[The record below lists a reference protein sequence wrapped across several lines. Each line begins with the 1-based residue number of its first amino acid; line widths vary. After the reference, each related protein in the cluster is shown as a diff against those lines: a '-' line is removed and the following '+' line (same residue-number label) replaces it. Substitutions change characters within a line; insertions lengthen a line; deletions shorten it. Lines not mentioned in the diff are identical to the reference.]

1 VQTTLRAKVR
11 RPRPFLAVVVLVA
24 AATGIL
30 SLHLIPSPADARAPD
45 MKRPSPPTDLSLMP
59 ISSKQINLT
68 WGPSTDDVGVDRYEV
83 VRDGKTVATSK
94 TTLYNDTGLTAL
106 KNYEYAVRAVDAAGN
121 KSLESQAVSAMT
133 PASSPG
139 ARGPAQPA
147 DTAAPTVSLT
157 EPQNGTTVSG
167 RIKLSASASDDVKVR
182 DVQFLLDGKP
192 IGAAVKTPPYSIS
205 WDTSSVTKVAHTL
218 TARVHDTA
226 GKSATSDAVNVTV
239 AEPDTSPP
247 TAEVTSPK
255 PNAEVNDVV
264 TFAAEATD
272 ESPLKSVQL
281 LVDGLVREEPRFA
294 PYALQWNSREVENG
308 SHTLAVRAED
318 VAGNL
323 KVSNPVTVN
332 VTNDMSRCGATG
344 GRPPTASI
352 LRSEGA
358 TEVIPGEEISFRAA
372 GADPDCGPL
381 QDGAFN
387 WQIDAVNGGKTVQVD
402 SSDAQNLS
410 FRAPDPNSLPFA
422 GFEANTR
429 YHITLEATNQRG
441 QKATSF
447 VDISPR
453 KVQLQFNTDPVGPAL
468 NINRFPK
475 STPFT
480 LDTLVGSRIDVEAR
494 DQTIGGSSYKF
505 KSWSDHQAQQH
516 VIVAPTEAQ
525 TYTATYTKSSPPE
538 PVPIEFKQ
546 QSSTTPP
553 TSQSTVSATYSK
565 AQTAGNL
572 NIVTINWHSDKG
584 TISKVSDEAGNEYK
598 EAAPLT
604 PGGGNLSQAIYYA
617 KISKDASAGNTV
629 TATFDAARLG
639 IGMGIAE
646 YSGIDPDTPVDAP
659 SVSSVDPNDK
669 SAPSGSVR
677 TTAANTLLVAAVVSW
692 AVPDNVKVSWGSPV
706 NEKVCVTRVRTG
718 NLTEGGG
725 IAAECIL
732 STVDT
737 YKATASLSSNTT
749 WLMQLVAFRGAS

>member
-1 VQTTLRAKVR
+1 VQTTSRAKVR
-11 RPRPFLAVVVLVA
+11 RPRPLLAVVVLVA

-30 SLHLIPSPADARAPD
+30 CLPLIASPADARAPD
-45 MKRPSPPTDLSLMP
+45 TKPPSPPTDLRLVP

-68 WGPSTDDVGVDRYEV
+68 WGPSTDDIGVDSYEV
-83 VRDGKTVATSK
+83 IRDGKTVATPK
-94 TTLYNDTGLTAL
+94 TTLYNDTGLGAL
-106 KNYEYAVRAVDAAGN
+106 KTYEYAVRAVDAAGN
-121 KSLESQAVSAMT
+121 KSLEAQASATT
-133 PASSPG
+133 PATSPG
-139 ARGPAQPA
+139 EARSPAPSA
-147 DTAAPTVSLT
+147 DKAAPTVSLT

-167 RIKLSASASDDVKVR
+167 KVKLSASASDDVKVR

-192 IGAAVKTPPYSIS
+192 IGAAVKAPPYSIS

-218 TARVHDTA
+218 TARASDTA
-226 GKSATSDAVNVTV
+226 GKSATSDQVNVTV

-294 PYALQWNSREVENG
+294 PYALEWNSREVENG

-323 KVSNPVTVN
+323 KISNPVTVN
-332 VTNDMSRCGATG
+332 VANDMSRCGVTG
-344 GRPPTASI
+344 GRSPTASI

-358 TEVIPGEEISFRAA
+358 TEVMPGEEISFRAA

-381 QDGAFN
+381 QDGAYN
-387 WQIDAVNGGKTVQVD
+387 WQIDAVSGGKTVPVE
-402 SSDAQNLS
+402 SIAEAQNIS

-429 YHITLEATNQRG
+429 YHVTLEATNQRG

-447 VDISPR
+447 ADISPR

-468 NINRFPK
+468 YINSFAK
-475 STPFT
+475 ATPFT
-480 LDTLVGSRIDVEAR
+480 LDTLVGTTIDVEAR

-505 KSWSDHQAQQH
+505 KSWSDHLAQRH

-553 TSQSTVSATYSK
+553 TSQSTVSATYAK

-584 TISKVSDEAGNEYK
+584 TISKVSDEAGEYK
-598 EAAPLT
+598 EAASLT
-604 PGGGNLSQAIYYA
+604 PGGGNLSQAIYYR
-617 KISKDASAGNTV
+617 KITEDAPAGNTV
-629 TATFDAARLG
+629 TVTFDAARLG

-646 YSGIDPDTPVDAP
+646 YSGIDPDHPVDAT
-659 SVSSVDPNDK
+659 SVSSIDPNDK

-692 AVPDNVKVSWGSPV
+692 AVPDNVKVSWGTPV
-706 NEKVCVTRVRTG
+706 NEKECVTRMRTG
-718 NLTEGGG
+718 NLTQGGG
-725 IAAECIL
+725 VAAECIL

>member
-1 VQTTLRAKVR
+1 
-11 RPRPFLAVVVLVA
+11 
-24 AATGIL
+24 
-30 SLHLIPSPADARAPD
+30 
-45 MKRPSPPTDLSLMP
+45 M
-59 ISSKQINLT
+59 
-68 WGPSTDDVGVDRYEV
+68 WGRSTDDVGVDSYEV
-83 VRDGKTVATSK
+83 VRDGKKVATSK
-94 TTLYNDTGLTAL
+94 TTSYNDTGLVAL
-106 KNYEYAVRAVDAAGN
+106 KNYEYAVRAVDRAGN
-121 KSLESQAVSAMT
+121 KSLESQAVSATT
-133 PASSPG
+133 PATSPG
-139 ARGPAQPA
+139 DARSPAPPA

-157 EPQNGTTVSG
+157 EPQNGATVSG

-192 IGAAVKTPPYSIS
+192 IGTAVATPPYSVS
-205 WDTSSVTKVAHTL
+205 LDTSTVTKVAHTL
-218 TARVHDTA
+218 TARARDTA
-226 GKSATSDAVNVTV
+226 GKSATSDQVSVTV

-255 PNAEVNDVV
+255 SNAEVTDVV

-281 LVDGLVREEPRFA
+281 LVDGLVREELKFA
-294 PYALQWNSREVENG
+294 PYVLKWNSREVENG

-318 VAGNL
+318 GAGNL

-332 VTNDMSRCGATG
+332 VTNDMSRCGVTG

-352 LRSEGA
+352 LRFEGA

-372 GADPDCGPL
+372 AADPDCGPL

-387 WQIDAVNGGKTVQVD
+387 WQIAAVNGDKTVQVD
-402 SSDAQNLS
+402 SITESQNIS

-429 YHITLEATNQRG
+429 YHVTLEATNQRG

-468 NINRFPK
+468 YINSFAK

-480 LDTLVGSRIDVEAR
+480 LDTLVGTTIDVEAR

-505 KSWSDHQAQQH
+505 KSWSDRQAQRH

-525 TYTATYTKSSPPE
+525 TYTATYTKSSPPK

-572 NIVTINWHSDKG
+572 NIVTISWHSDKG
-584 TISKVSDEAGNEYK
+584 SISKVSDEAGHEYK
-598 EAAPLT
+598 EAASLT
-604 PGGGNLSQAIYYA
+604 PGGGNLSQAIYYTM
-617 KISKDASAGNTV
+617 ISKDVPAGNTV
-629 TATFDAARLG
+629 TVTFDAARLG

-646 YSGIDPDTPVDAP
+646 YSGIDPDHPVDAT
-659 SVSSVDPNDK
+659 SVSSIDPNDK

-677 TTAANTLLVAAVVSW
+677 TTVANTLLVAAVVSW
-692 AVPDNVKVSWGSPV
+692 AVPENVKVSWGTPV
-706 NEKVCVTRVRTG
+706 NEKDCVTRMRTG
-718 NLTEGGG
+718 NLTQGGG

-737 YKATASLSSNTT
+737 YKSTASLSSNTT

>member
-1 VQTTLRAKVR
+1 
-11 RPRPFLAVVVLVA
+11 VVLVA
-24 AATGIL
+24 ATTGIL
-30 SLHLIPSPADARAPD
+30 SLPLITSPADARAPD
-45 MKRPSPPTDLSLMP
+45 VSPPSRPTDLSLIP
-59 ISSKQINLT
+59 ISSKQINLK
-68 WGPSTDDVGVDRYEV
+68 WAASNDDVGVDSYEV
-83 VRDGKTVATSK
+83 IRDGTKVATSK
-94 TTLYNDTGLTAL
+94 TISYNDTGLVAL
-106 KNYEYAVRAVDAAGN
+106 KTYEYAVRAVDRAGN
-121 KSLESQAVSAMT
+121 KSLESQAVSATT
-133 PASSPG
+133 PATSPG
-139 ARGPAQPA
+139 DARSPTPPT

-167 RIKLSASASDDVKVR
+167 KVKLSASASDDVKVR

-192 IGAAVKTPPYSIS
+192 IGAAVKAPPYSIS

-226 GKSATSDAVNVTV
+226 GKSATSDEVNVTV

-255 PNAEVNDVV
+255 PNAEVNDLV

-294 PYALQWNSREVENG
+294 PYALEWNSREVENG
-308 SHTLAVRAED
+308 SHTLSVRAED

-332 VTNDMSRCGATG
+332 VANDMSRCGVTG

-358 TEVIPGEEISFRAA
+358 TEVMPGEEISFRAA
-372 GADPDCGPL
+372 GADPDCGQL
-381 QDGAFN
+381 QDGAFT
-387 WQIDAVNGGKTVQVD
+387 WQIDAVNGDKTVQVD
-402 SSDAQNLS
+402 SIAGAQNIS

-429 YHITLEATNQRG
+429 YHVTLEATNQRG
-441 QKATSF
+441 QKATSL

-468 NINRFPK
+468 YINSFAK
-475 STPFT
+475 ATPFT
-480 LDTLVGSRIDVEAR
+480 LDTLVGTTIDVEAR

-505 KSWSDHQAQQH
+505 KSWSDHLAQRH

-525 TYTATYTKSSPPE
+525 TYTASYTKSSPPE

-584 TISKVSDEAGNEYK
+584 TISKVSDEAGEYK
-598 EAAPLT
+598 EAASLT
-604 PGGGNLSQAIYYA
+604 PGGGNLSQAIYYR
-617 KISKDASAGNTV
+617 KITEDAPAGNTV
-629 TATFDAARLG
+629 TVTFDAARLG

-646 YSGIDPDTPVDAP
+646 YSGIDPDHPVDAT
-659 SVSSVDPNDK
+659 SVSSIDPNDK

-692 AVPDNVKVSWGSPV
+692 AVPDNVKVSWGTPV
-706 NEKVCVTRVRTG
+706 NEKECVTRMRTG
-718 NLTEGGG
+718 NLTHGGG
-725 IAAECIL
+725 VTAECIL
-732 STVDT
+732 RTVDT